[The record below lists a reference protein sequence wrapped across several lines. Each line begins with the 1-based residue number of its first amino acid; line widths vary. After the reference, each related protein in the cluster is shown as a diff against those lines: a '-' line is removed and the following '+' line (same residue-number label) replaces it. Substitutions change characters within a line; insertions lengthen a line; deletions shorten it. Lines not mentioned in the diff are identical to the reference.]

1 MHILQ
6 TDITIP
12 HKVPTRQCP
21 HIGCERTISK
31 DVIVFQKGISQSEK
45 SEPTDQKGLHHADN
59 MDIPVYLGPT
69 TETVV
74 AWDEGTE
81 QWRQDEDELIEEGRA
96 EDNMDMLRQSFEA
109 EGLEEWLHCS
119 DELWR
124 WRRE

>member
-1 MHILQ
+1 
-6 TDITIP
+6 
-12 HKVPTRQCP
+12 
-21 HIGCERTISK
+21 
-31 DVIVFQKGISQSEK
+31 
-45 SEPTDQKGLHHADN
+45 

-96 EDNMDMLRQSFEA
+96 EDNMDMLRQSFET
-109 EGLEEWLHCS
+109 EGLEEWLHCF
-119 DELWR
+119 DERWW